1 MPDIP
6 STFKLNTLAP
16 DTGKQVGYVIVCG
29 QQVGKQ
35 GENECEFDVDCKL
48 KVKIAVSSY
57 TFQEISA
64 DFYLKWSF
72 TFMIHFQSRLR
83 TELEGSKML
92 KLKQK

>member
-64 DFYLKWSF
+64 DFYLKWTF
-72 TFMIHFQSRLR
+72 TIMILPIQIENRMSRVKNGE
-83 TELEGSKML
+83 TNK
-92 KLKQK
+92 